1 MAKGK
6 FMVTMQVLCF
16 NVLCV
21 CFIAKMIWML
31 CSHSLQTTL
40 NKRMQIKQQN
50 AEKEGTA
57 ASRVETIPQQSCT
70 THR

>member
-6 FMVTMQVLCF
+6 FMVTMQVVCF

-31 CSHSLQTTL
+31 CSHSLQITPYR
-40 NKRMQIKQQN
+40 RMLIEQQN

-57 ASRVETIPQQSCT
+57 ASRVETIPQQFCT